1 MKTGR
6 SFARTLAAV
15 AALALAGGTAWA
27 AQGTTG
33 KETTGKVS
41 IESMSVAAGLGYAW
55 GNGVLEYR
63 GAKYPFTV
71 TAFSIVDVGVAK
83 VFANGDVFNLK
94 NVEDF
99 EGMFMAAIAGASLGG
114 GAGAAAM
121 QNQNYVSMVWT
132 ATNQGLN
139 FSMAHAGLNVK
150 FTPEARQQAA
160 RIRKTAEGQ
169 PAAAPR
175 TTQ

>member
-1 MKTGR
+1 
-6 SFARTLAAV
+6 
-15 AALALAGGTAWA
+15 
-27 AQGTTG
+27 
-33 KETTGKVS
+33 
-41 IESMSVAAGLGYAW
+41 
-55 GNGVLEYR
+55 
-63 GAKYPFTV
+63 
-71 TAFSIVDVGVAK
+71 
-83 VFANGDVFNLK
+83 
-94 NVEDF
+94 
-99 EGMFMAAIAGASLGG
+99 
-114 GAGAAAM
+114 
-121 QNQNYVSMVWT
+121 MVWT

>member
-55 GNGVLEYR
+55 GNGVLEFR
-63 GAKYPFTV
+63 GEKYPFTV
-71 TAFSIVDVGVAK
+71 TAFSILDVGVAK

-94 NVEDF
+94 NAEDF

-160 RIRKTAEGQ
+160 RIRRNAEGQ